1 MSDARS
7 LVVKLL
13 TKMDEN
19 NSYSNILLSDA
30 LKKCDLSAQDKK
42 FASALFYGVLERKY
56 TLDELIRKHA
66 YPKNRKI
73 NHEIRS
79 ILWIGLYQLKYMD
92 SVPDSAAVD
101 ECVKMTK
108 KRRNAACAGFVNAVL
123 REFIRAGK
131 ALPVKNSRTEQLA
144 VDYSCPPW
152 IVHKWTLEYS
162 DRICYDMLRTSVGKA
177 PTTVRINTLFAPLED
192 TLKMLSDEGI
202 KYDKVIYLPDC
213 YNLHFSGSVENT
225 KAYNEGRLHVQDLSC
240 QFCVAALE
248 LNENDTVLDMC
259 AAPGG
264 KTFTIAEYIKNKGT
278 VYAFDLH
285 ENRVKLIK
293 SGAKRLGLTCIKA
306 RPNDAKVFCDDMPS
320 ADKVLCDVPCSG
332 LGVIRRK
339 PEIKYKDPKNFENL
353 PKVQYDILDTASK
366 YVKRNGILVYSTC
379 TLSRAENDEIVD
391 IFLSEHPEYIPYRF
405 GKCFGVDKNKARM
418 TITPG
423 NFNSDGFF
431 IAKFKRIRW

>member
-1 MSDARS
+1 MSNARS
-7 LVVKLL
+7 FVVKLL

-30 LKKCDLSAQDKK
+30 LKKSDLSAQDKK

-56 TLDELIRKHA
+56 TLDEIIRKHA
-66 YPKNRKI
+66 SNKNRKI

-92 SVPDSAAVD
+92 SVPDNAAVD
-101 ECVKMTK
+101 ECVEMTK

-123 REFIRAGK
+123 REFIRSGK
-131 ALPVKNSRTEQLA
+131 ALPVKNSRTQQLA
-144 VDYSCPPW
+144 VDFSCPPW

-162 DRICYDMLRTSVGKA
+162 DRICNDMLRTSVGQA
-177 PTTVRINTLFAPLED
+177 PTTVRINTLYAPLED
-192 TLKMLSDEGI
+192 TLKMLADEGI
-202 KYDKVIYLPDC
+202 RYEKIAYLPNC
-213 YNLHFSGSVENT
+213 YNLRFSGSVENT
-225 KAYNEGRLHVQDLSC
+225 NAYKNGRLHVQDLSS

-248 LNENDTVLDMC
+248 PKEDDTVLDLC

-264 KTFTIAEYIKNKGT
+264 KTFTIAEYMNNKGK

-285 ENRVKLIK
+285 ENRVKHIRT
-293 SGAKRLGLTCIKA
+293 GAKRLGLTCIKA
-306 RPNDAKVFCDDMPS
+306 RPNDAKVFCKDMPK

-339 PEIKYKDPKNFENL
+339 PEIKYKDPNDFERL
-353 PKVQYDILDTASK
+353 PQIQYDIVDVASN

-379 TLSRAENDEIVD
+379 TLSRAENDEVVD
-391 IFLSEHPEYIPYRF
+391 IFLSEHPEFTPYRF
-405 GKCFGVDKNKARM
+405 GDNFGSDRNKTRM